1 MITSMARLCTLTWT
15 SPMMCERNI
24 DLYMFDTRYD
34 LSCLIW
40 WSNNAKILIDCLKFD
55 INVTAHVIGA
65 HCRSLLRSNRVA
77 VYPGSSHDSIRICS
91 KYIRNRD
98 LSDKS
103 NWNFNANQ
111 SDETLAEGNSRVKN
125 RVAHERVARLR
136 TFTKE
141 STEKP
146 KRCDAVNVHARS
158 EQPSGGS
165 NLARICAAHF
175 LPSLAH
181 RLLFFPRH
189 TTSCATGV
197 LFTLDVTADSTILS
211 TFFSLLFFFFCL
223 FSLFPQITSES
234 TCNRIAYSPLHSIIH
249 DS

>member
-1 MITSMARLCTLTWT
+1 MITSMAWIYTFTWT

-24 DLYMFDTRYD
+24 DFYMFDTRYD

-40 WSNNAKILIDCLKFD
+40 WTNNAKILIDSLKFD

-77 VYPGSSHDSIRICS
+77 VYPGSSHDSIRIRS
-91 KYIRNRD
+91 KYFRNWD
-98 LSDKS
+98 LNDKS
-103 NWNFNANQ
+103 NWNFKRKSIYRNIR
-111 SDETLAEGNSRVKN
+111 GRKYRVKN
-125 RVAHERVARLR
+125 RVAYERVARAR

-181 RLLFFPRH
+181 QPLFFPRH

-211 TFFSLLFFFFCL
+211 TFFSLLFFFFL
-223 FSLFPQITSES
+223 SFFSFSPD
-234 TCNRIAYSPLHSIIH
+234 NKRIYL
-249 DS
+249 